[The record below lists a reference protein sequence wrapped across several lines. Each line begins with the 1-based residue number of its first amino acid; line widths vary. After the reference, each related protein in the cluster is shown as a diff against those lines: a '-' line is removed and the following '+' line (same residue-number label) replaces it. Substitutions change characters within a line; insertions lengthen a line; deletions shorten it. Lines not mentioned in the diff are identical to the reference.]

1 MFSTIGLCSVGVS
14 VSSRGRYSTPA
25 ANLFTKSVQSAMLF
39 IKPLIEH
46 LPIMSDAAA
55 FTLNF
60 QRRHELHDVCGIVF
74 IDGKAALVDQQH
86 LFAMGKEPHG
96 GVAHRDFPKCAS
108 PPRSRLMKQRARHG
122 GKCPCCIGSDGC
134 MFHIR

>member
-14 VSSRGRYSTPA
+14 VSSQADTALRQQIF
-25 ANLFTKSVQSAMLF
+25 FTKSVQSAMLF

-74 IDGKAALVDQQH
+74 IDGKAALVNQQH

-96 GVAHRDFPKCAS
+96 GVAHRDFPEMRFAAAQPVDEAACA
-108 PPRSRLMKQRARHG
+108 PRR
-122 GKCPCCIGSDGC
+122 
-134 MFHIR
+134 